1 LTNDKDAQGSGESHE
16 LIELQLYRARID
28 RARSKGFAYFLT
40 PILITPITI
49 FIVMNAN
56 KYDPENKYT
65 LGVIFLWATIF
76 AAFLFL
82 GIKKIRSSLNED
94 STINAQR
101 MTP

>member
-1 LTNDKDAQGSGESHE
+1 MTNDKDAQGSGESHE

-49 FIVMNAN
+49 FIVMN
-56 KYDPENKYT
+56 
-65 LGVIFLWATIF
+65 VIFLWATIF

-101 MTP
+101 TTP